1 VTARALRLLLVLAI
15 VPLLGASSAS
25 SAGTP
30 ATVVRL
36 APAQDLSVPF
46 QCDWGYDWDERCFR
60 DDSARLPIGG
70 DVDKVW
76 RAAVRFSLAGL
87 PPGAAVQEARLGVY
101 HDGTCIGPY
110 GADRRCDG
118 RAFTID
124 AHALLTADWFDEREV
139 EFDEGPLARA
149 LVANGQVSGWLIW
162 DVSDLVAAWAAGE
175 AEAAGILLRLV
186 DAEES
191 WGGSGPKPPSSSF
204 PVASRRPWLEVAYV
218 VPEPDPRPG

>member
-15 VPLLGASSAS
+15 VPLLGAPSAS
-25 SAGTP
+25 SAGAP

-36 APAQDLSVPF
+36 APVQDLSVPF

-101 HDGTCIGPY
+101 HDGTCVGLY

-118 RAFTID
+118 RAFTVD
-124 AHALLTADWFDEREV
+124 AHALLTADWFGEREV
-139 EFDEGPLARA
+139 EFDERPLARA
-149 LVANGQVSGWLIW
+149 IVANGTVPGWLIW
-162 DVSDLVAAWAAGE
+162 DVSDLVVAWAAGE
-175 AEAAGILLRLV
+175 AEAAGVLLRLV
-186 DAEES
+186 DAEER
-191 WGGSGPKPPSSSF
+191 WNGSGPKPPSSSF
-204 PVASRRPWLEVAYV
+204 AVASRRPWLEVAYV
-218 VPEPDPRPG
+218 VPERDASPG